1 MPWAEGPAQ
10 GIYEEGF
17 YMRRALVATSLR
29 AGDVAVRI
37 HGPGGLA
44 LLRLLS
50 LFALLTLLRLLSLR
64 VAAIGLVLP
73 LALRRVLRRV
83 LRWAL
88 PIGRPLRS
96 WTGATPR
103 PAVPAW
109 PAPTVSPAPDHSES
123 QEG

>member
-44 LLRLLS
+44 LLRLLP
-50 LFALLTLLRLLSLR
+50 LFALLTLLRRLALW
-64 VAAIGLVLP
+64 VASIGLALV
-73 LALRRVLRRV
+73 LRRVLRRV
-83 LRWAL
+83 LPIRL
-88 PIGRPLRS
+88 PVRRRLRS
-96 WTGATPR
+96 GAGATPR
-103 PAVPAW
+103 PAVPAR

-123 QEG
+123 HEDEA